1 MKTYSLDLRE
11 RVMLAIKAAQV
22 SQAKIAITFRVSL
35 STVEKWWHRQQTTGH
50 CTAQPH
56 AGGLRRTLAKCER
69 TLRKA
74 LLKQPDAT
82 LAELCKRVFITN
94 GVIAAGSMMCRE
106 LQRLRLPRKKKSL
119 HDTER
124 NTPRVQGLRQTYVAQ
139 MHDIL
144 ASRYVF
150 IDETGLHLGLT
161 RLYGRAA
168 PGQRVVEATPDYSGV
183 HYTLVAA
190 LGWKGIQAPLIF
202 KGAMNRLIF
211 ETYVIECLAPTLR
224 RGQIV
229 VMDNL
234 SSHTNPMIRTAIEA
248 RGASLVYLSPY
259 SSDFNPIE
267 LGWAKFKTAWRAA
280 KARGYTALVT
290 AVGKG
295 LLAISST
302 DAQGWFAHCGYA
314 VNA

>member
-1 MKTYSLDLRE
+1 MKPYSSDLRE
-11 RVMLAIKAAQV
+11 RVIFAVEAAQV
-22 SQAKIAITFRVSL
+22 SQAKIALTFRVSL
-35 STVEKWWHRQQTTGH
+35 STAEKWWQCQRETGRCAARLH
-50 CTAQPH
+50 S
-56 AGGLRRTLAKCER
+56 GGPRRALAECEQ

-74 LLKQPDAT
+74 LKKQPDAT

-94 GVIAAGSMMCRE
+94 GVIAAWSMMCRE

-124 NTPRVQGLRQTYVAQ
+124 DTPRVQGLRQAYEAQ
-139 MHDIL
+139 MRAIL
-144 ASRYVF
+144 ANRFVF
-150 IDETGLHLGLT
+150 LDETGLHLGLT

-190 LGWKGIQAPLIF
+190 LGWTGIQAPLMF

-211 ETYVIECLAPTLR
+211 ETYVRECLAPTLR

-234 SSHTNPMIRTAIEA
+234 SSHINPAIRMALEA
-248 RGASLVYLSPY
+248 RGASLEYLSPY

-267 LGWAKFKTAWRAA
+267 LGWAKLKTELRAA
-280 KARGYTALVT
+280 KARGFTDLVA
-290 AVGKG
+290 AVCKG
-295 LLAISST
+295 LLAISSV